1 MRNGWGRDAHIPALS
16 ALPEFEITAV
26 STSRQETADETAKH
40 FGIPHAFADP
50 CRMVQHPDVDLV
62 SICVRVP
69 FHHQLGMAA
78 LNAGKH
84 LYCEWP
90 LAATTEQAQQ
100 MRDLAVR
107 KGVHHMV
114 GLQARGPRE
123 FNRVR
128 DLVAEGYVGK
138 VLSCTMI
145 ITTPAWGTEFTLD
158 WAYMADRSNG
168 NTLMTSPGGHS
179 IDALCYCLGEFKE
192 LSSVVATQRQRIK
205 IVETGE
211 TIQMTAP
218 DQVLISGVLQS
229 GAVAS
234 VHLKGGTGNGT
245 GFLFEIHGTEGDLAI
260 VPTEAR
266 PGTSVQISEFT
277 VRGAQA
283 GKPLADLSIPE
294 SYRWVPASGSTRGTA
309 LQCCAT
315 LQRMVEGVFAKENPS
330 ARLRW
335 LFNGINCSTRSSR
348 RRTAGAARFFS
359 DHDFPLVDKARTRRT
374 PDTYRTHGRKG
385 TVPILG
391 ASCIQLMIRRGSD
404 HKPERDT

>member
-1 MRNGWGRDAHIPALS
+1 VKNHLATEKIRVGIIGANVRYGWGRDAHIPALS
-16 ALPEFEITAV
+16 ALPEFEINAV
-26 STSRQETADETAKH
+26 CTSRQKAADETAKH

-50 CRMVQHPDVDLV
+50 YKMVQHPDVDLV

-114 GLQARGPRE
+114 GLQARGAPA

-179 IDALCYCLGEFKE
+179 IDALCYCLGFD
-192 LSSVVATQRQRIK
+192 VAVKRHQLLDVIQKASDTGIRQ
-205 IVETGE
+205 
-211 TIQMTAP
+211 
-218 DQVLISGVLQS
+218 
-229 GAVAS
+229 
-234 VHLKGGTGNGT
+234 
-245 GFLFEIHGTEGDLAI
+245 
-260 VPTEAR
+260 
-266 PGTSVQISEFT
+266 
-277 VRGAQA
+277 
-283 GKPLADLSIPE
+283 
-294 SYRWVPASGSTRGTA
+294 
-309 LQCCAT
+309 
-315 LQRMVEGVFAKENPS
+315 
-330 ARLRW
+330 
-335 LFNGINCSTRSSR
+335 
-348 RRTAGAARFFS
+348 
-359 DHDFPLVDKARTRRT
+359 
-374 PDTYRTHGRKG
+374 
-385 TVPILG
+385 IL
-391 ASCIQLMIRRGSD
+391 
-404 HKPERDT
+404 

>member
-1 MRNGWGRDAHIPALS
+1 MATKNIRIGIIGASMRNGWARDAHIPALR
-16 ALPEFEITAV
+16 ALPGFEITAV
-26 STSRQETADETAKH
+26 STSRQETANETAKH

-50 CRMVQHPDVDLV
+50 YKMLQHPDVDLV

-107 KGVHHMV
+107 KGVHHMA
-114 GLQARGPRE
+114 GLQARGAPA

-145 ITTPAWGTEFTLD
+145 VTTPAWGTEFTLD
-158 WAYMADRSNG
+158 WAYMADRSSG

-192 LSSVVATQRQRIK
+192 LSSVVANQRRRIK

-211 TIQMTAP
+211 TIEMTSP
-218 DQVLISGVLQS
+218 DQVLLSGLLQS

-234 VHLKGGTGNGT
+234 VHLKGGTTNGT
-245 GFLFEIHGTEGDLAI
+245 GFLFEIHGTEGALAI
-260 VPTEAR
+260 VPADPRQATYIQ
-266 PGTSVQISEFT
+266 VSEFT

-294 SYRWVPASGSTRGTA
+294 GYRWGPAAVPAGLPFNVA
-309 LQCCAT
+309 QLYM
-315 LQRMVEGVFAKENPS
+315 RMAEGIREGKSVSPDFDVAVKRHQLLDVIQKAS
-330 ARLRW
+330 DT
-335 LFNGINCSTRSSR
+335 GIRQ
-348 RRTAGAARFFS
+348 
-359 DHDFPLVDKARTRRT
+359 T
-374 PDTYRTHGRKG
+374 P
-385 TVPILG
+385 
-391 ASCIQLMIRRGSD
+391 
-404 HKPERDT
+404 

>member
-1 MRNGWGRDAHIPALS
+1 MATEKIRVGIIGASVRNGWGRDAHIPALR

-50 CRMVQHPDVDLV
+50 YKMVQHPDVDLV

-107 KGVHHMV
+107 KGVRHMV
-114 GLQARGPRE
+114 GLQARGAPA
-123 FNRVR
+123 FNCVR
-128 DLVAEGYVGK
+128 DLVSEGYVGK
-138 VLSCTMI
+138 VLSCTMN
-145 ITTPAWGTEFTLD
+145 ITTPARGTEFTLD
-158 WAYMADRSNG
+158 WAYMADRSKG

-179 IDALCYCLGEFKE
+179 IDALCYCLGEFEE
-192 LSSVVATQRQRIK
+192 LSSVVANQRQRVK

-211 TIQMTAP
+211 MIEMTAP

-234 VHLKGGTGNGT
+234 LHLKGGTANGT
-245 GFLFEIHGTEGDLAI
+245 VFLFEVHGTEGTLAV
-260 VPTEAR
+260 VPVDSHQATYIQ
-266 PGTSVQISEFT
+266 VSEFT

-283 GKPLADLSIPE
+283 DEPLADLPIPE
-294 SYRWVPASGSTRGTA
+294 SYRWVPPAVPAGLPFNVAQLFVRMAEGIREGKSVSPDFDVAVKRHQLLDAIQKASDTGSR
-309 LQCCAT
+309 Q
-315 LQRMVEGVFAKENPS
+315 
-330 ARLRW
+330 
-335 LFNGINCSTRSSR
+335 
-348 RRTAGAARFFS
+348 
-359 DHDFPLVDKARTRRT
+359 
-374 PDTYRTHGRKG
+374 
-385 TVPILG
+385 IL
-391 ASCIQLMIRRGSD
+391 
-404 HKPERDT
+404 

>member
-26 STSRQETADETAKH
+26 STSRQETADEMAKH

-50 CRMVQHPDVDLV
+50 YKMVQHPDVDLV

-107 KGVHHMV
+107 KGVRHMA
-114 GLQARGPRE
+114 GLQARGARE

-128 DLVAEGYVGK
+128 HLVAEGYVGK

-145 ITTPAWGTEFTLD
+145 ITTPTWGTEFTLD

-168 NTLMTSPGGHS
+168 NTLLTSSGGHA
-179 IDALCYCLGEFKE
+179 IDTLCFCLGEFKE
-192 LSSVVATQRQRIK
+192 LSSVVATQRQRVK

-211 TIQMTAP
+211 TIPMTSP
-218 DQVLISGVLQS
+218 DQVLLSGVLQS

-234 VHLKGGTGNGT
+234 VHLSGGTANGT
-245 GFLFEIHGTEGDLAI
+245 DFLFEIHGTEGDLAI
-260 VPTEAR
+260 VPTDPRQA
-266 PGTSVQISEFT
+266 TYIQVSEFT
-277 VRGAQA
+277 VRSAQA
-283 GKPLADLSIPE
+283 GKTLADLSIPA
-294 SYRWVPASGSTRGTA
+294 SYRWVPAAVPAGLPLNVA
-309 LQCCAT
+309 QLYM
-315 LQRMVEGVFAKENPS
+315 RMAEGIREGKSVSPDFDVAIKRHQLLDVIQKAS
-330 ARLRW
+330 DT
-335 LFNGINCSTRSSR
+335 GIRQ
-348 RRTAGAARFFS
+348 
-359 DHDFPLVDKARTRRT
+359 
-374 PDTYRTHGRKG
+374 
-385 TVPILG
+385 IL
-391 ASCIQLMIRRGSD
+391 
-404 HKPERDT
+404 